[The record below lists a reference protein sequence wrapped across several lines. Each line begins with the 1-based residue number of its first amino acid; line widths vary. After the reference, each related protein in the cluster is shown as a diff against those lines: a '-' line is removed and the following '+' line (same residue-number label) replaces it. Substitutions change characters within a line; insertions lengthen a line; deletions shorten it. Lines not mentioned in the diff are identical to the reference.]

1 MKDDNGRWVSR
12 QMGDERESVS
22 SSVFR
27 TRAGESELFGKLK
40 VGRASLGEEREGL
53 EGCAIIIN
61 AAGVCRAQA
70 SEGHTSS
77 TSTALGRRSSQRRAG
92 AHGTPAGAGWQ
103 FCEDTPVHRQ
113 AASNRR
119 LFWACARL
127 TPQLSIRVTGFACT
141 AIRLT
146 NSCLASS
153 EGASRRQSQA

>member
-1 MKDDNGRWVSR
+1 
-12 QMGDERESVS
+12 MGDERESVS

-77 TSTALGRRSSQRRAG
+77 PALHLGGGRVSGGQVRTERRRAL
-92 AHGTPAGAGWQ
+92 AGSSAKTLP
-103 FCEDTPVHRQ
+103 CTDRQ
-113 AASNRR
+113 HQIAASFGR
-119 LFWACARL
+119 AR
-127 TPQLSIRVTGFACT
+127 G
-141 AIRLT
+141 
-146 NSCLASS
+146 
-153 EGASRRQSQA
+153 